1 MKKFLRK
8 VLGFIS
14 VLLLIFLLVFGLN
27 RYFSDF
33 RIDPKNTTLIIGHSH
48 SECAYNDSLIFGVSN
63 YSESGETYFYNY
75 IKVKKLIE
83 QNPHID
89 RILIEFTN
97 NQIKEYM
104 DNRIWEDKY
113 ISYRFP
119 KYVSFMNKEDI
130 NLLLKNNPNYFKSS
144 FSVSFSSNFKML
156 FKRLNYTTE
165 IGGYKYLERNFTDSS
180 EQEEESLTTE
190 EQAAADLISVYNI
203 EYLDKMITFC
213 KENNVEVFLIRSPLN
228 KNYKGFD
235 NEVIFQYLLHTKYK
249 EFEFL
254 DFAKFPLSDEEFG
267 DVIHLNH
274 KGAKKYSLWFNE
286 IIKKGV
292 FDKTNK
298 QEFINEGINS
308 LKFEP

>member
-1 MKKFLRK
+1 FLRK

-228 KNYKGFD
+228 KNYKG
-235 NEVIFQYLLHTKYK
+235 
-249 EFEFL
+249 
-254 DFAKFPLSDEEFG
+254 
-267 DVIHLNH
+267 
-274 KGAKKYSLWFNE
+274 
-286 IIKKGV
+286 
-292 FDKTNK
+292 
-298 QEFINEGINS
+298 
-308 LKFEP
+308 